1 MDSRYFFLNTLSKMI
16 YKSKA
21 PVPRKFRKDIVVI
34 CEAINKPIK
43 LEKLKKLVGNKD
55 SEVYAFFRKLKNGK

>member
-43 LEKLKKLVGNKD
+43 LEKLVGNKD
-55 SEVYAFFRKLKNGK
+55 SKVYAFFRKLKNGK